1 MNKTLKK
8 VLIFLLSF
16 IVVVV
21 VVIMAKIL
29 LTENR
34 TSQTAPSAPPAIETP
49 PAQTAPPSPSETVP
63 PPSASEPAVSEPPS
77 EGKAVVKRE
86 ETPNGAL
93 YTVTVPEGP
102 LTFMLTVDETIFKT
116 EGYGDD
122 GMLVR
127 AIKDQNAYVR
137 VKFIKDAKS
146 DDLAP
151 SFLNPMITYKEFEQS
166 GDNYITGTKIS
177 GETVTANDGAREMTA
192 WLVDTDGGV
201 LSVAVS
207 LSMSDKAVQ
216 TAWLNKV
223 LASLTIE
230 E

>member
-8 VLIFLLSF
+8 VLIFLLTLIV
-16 IVVVV
+16 IVVI
-21 VVIMAKIL
+21 VIIAKVL
-29 LTENR
+29 LTGNR
-34 TSQTAPSAPPAIETP
+34 TSQTVPPAPPSVEPP
-49 PAQTAPPSPSETVP
+49 PAQVTPPSISESVP
-63 PPSASEPAVSEPPS
+63 PPSASEPSVPTPV
-77 EGKAVVKRE
+77 GKAAVKRE

-102 LTFMLTVDETIFKT
+102 LTFTLTVDETVFKT

-122 GMLVR
+122 GMLVQDL
-127 AIKDQNAYVR
+127 KDPNAYVR
-137 VKFIKDAKS
+137 VKFIKDAKA

-151 SFLNPMITYKEFEQS
+151 SFLNPLITYKEFEQS

-192 WLVDTDGGV
+192 WLVDTEGGV

-207 LSMSDKAVQ
+207 LTMSEKAVQ
-216 TAWLNKV
+216 TVWLNKV
-223 LASLTIE
+223 LASLTIKE
-230 E
+230 